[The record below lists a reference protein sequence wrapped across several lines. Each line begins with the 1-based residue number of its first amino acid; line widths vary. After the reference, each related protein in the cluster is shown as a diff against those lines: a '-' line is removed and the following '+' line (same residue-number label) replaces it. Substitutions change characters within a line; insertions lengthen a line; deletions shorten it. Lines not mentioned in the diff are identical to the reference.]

1 MGVILNGLGPLVQ
14 QMRQRGLQRI
24 RWPYRHSRVSFDVFL
39 FTDEMPWCLLFGAK
53 AYNFAFSVPVHRG
66 YDADPGLAQADYR
79 RLCEVLGLKFDPN
92 NKFSPKAFLEEF
104 GRALP
109 ATLPNQAEVRPQD
122 VAPYRKDV
130 EESERVYFCGWKD
143 NTLRGESVSQANLHK
158 TRQLLGVAAYER
170 CRDKNISSRWSADA
184 EAAAKFTMPI

>member
-1 MGVILNGLGPLVQ
+1 VGLGP

-24 RWPYRHSRVSFDVFL
+24 RWPYRHSRVSFYVFL
-39 FTDEMPWCLLFGAK
+39 FTDDTPWCLMFGAK

-66 YDADPGLAQADYR
+66 YDADPSLAQADHR
-79 RLCEVLGLKFDPN
+79 RLCEVLGLKYDPKN
-92 NKFSPKAFLEEF
+92 RFSPRAFLEEF
-104 GRALP
+104 DRALP
-109 ATLPNQAEVRPQD
+109 ATLPTQSEVKPHD
-122 VAPYRKDV
+122 IALYRKDV
-130 EESERVYFCGWKD
+130 EESEKIYFCEWRD
-143 NTLRGESVSQANLHK
+143 NTLRGERVSAADLDK